1 MRGPGLRVPQLLSD
15 VVRWGGGISQTLPS
29 SWQEWALLGGPGDS
43 GLSVSEWELVI
54 PDWIP
59 LDWSLELECVLRG
72 LSLTLQPPI
81 LRSESWD
88 VGQTHLR
95 PLRGPILQNPQPTR
109 GLGGPKGLCTIVIG
123 QGVLGRSRGFF
134 FPQPRTHFSKWS
146 RLPLLLS
153 WASRAGAGLARPG
166 FPDAWS
172 SEPSFMLLWL

>member
-1 MRGPGLRVPQLLSD
+1 MAFHRRPQLMEGAGCCG
-15 VVRWGGGISQTLPS
+15 WT
-29 SWQEWALLGGPGDS
+29 GDS

-59 LDWSLELECVLRG
+59 LDWSLEFECVCVEGTFPNSTTPNPEVRELG
-72 LSLTLQPPI
+72 
-81 LRSESWD
+81 
-88 VGQTHLR
+88 
-95 PLRGPILQNPQPTR
+95 RGPDSAQALARPQTPEPSAHW
-109 GLGGPKGLCTIVIG
+109 GAGGRRGLCTIVIG

-172 SEPSFMLLWL
+172 WSSEPSFTFRWL